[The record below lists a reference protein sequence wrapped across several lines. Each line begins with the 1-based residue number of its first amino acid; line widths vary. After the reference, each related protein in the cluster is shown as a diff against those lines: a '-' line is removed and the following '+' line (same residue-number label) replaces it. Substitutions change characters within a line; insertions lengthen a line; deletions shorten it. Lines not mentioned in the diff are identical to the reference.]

1 MRKYYPYLQEQYMY
15 NLNEEQ
21 NKRDFLKQ
29 LDDLV
34 IQKQYIQITLL
45 DWQENPIKEIQ
56 GELTGGSLSKDS
68 SNCVRTVGSLSC
80 SVSAGTYSID
90 SLNSD
95 FALNKKIFIE
105 IGIRND
111 TNMYA
116 DWPILWFP
124 QGIFL
129 ITDFALNSSST
140 SVVSLNISIKDKMCL
155 LNGDVG
161 GKLPSYVQFDV
172 MDTQAPDGTFIEQKV
187 LIYDILLELLNHFG
201 GEDLNNIIIQDVPL
215 RIRQVMKWN
224 GSNKLYGVY
233 NINNNISDEEQ
244 SDSSEEAWTFT
255 LDKPPEESSGVIE
268 YEQNADVG
276 YIYSDFIFTD
286 ELAGNIGESITSI
299 LDKIKNY
306 LGNYEYFYNEF
317 GIFIFRE
324 IKNYLNIT
332 QAEVVEDEMTRNP
345 IKFAGGSFELNG
357 GSENQYLI
365 ETINEKTLYAFDDDS
380 NVTSITVT
388 PQYGNIKNDYIVSG
402 LRQGDSSDTKHIVRY
417 RLAIDSKPDKIIT
430 DDPNNYYYLSSYEN
444 VVYYYDELERVHKL
458 GIGTVVD
465 SLPSVGNWDK
475 IYLVNSDYKMAL
487 TEENFETSELK
498 IQESEKLHLN
508 NNFNLNII
516 NTDIISAEINPDFE
530 QDFVIKIKKS
540 YVNKEKSNIQKTYAY
555 KWDGQKYIQLY
566 YLKDPFD
573 DESEQIVSEPVV
585 YYPKDWRTALYLYG
599 LQGEVDGT
607 DKGAYYED
615 LSTFWPQEYC
625 LDPNNQC
632 FKTTMNENTESYN
645 ILSNG
650 NFYLDFIDAENANL
664 GEYSIDNI
672 GRREDVVSNDDINC
686 LFLPE
691 IPNIVFLNKDNP
703 RENWSENTAST
714 LTDEELI
721 EYYKET
727 IKNDSQI
734 ENKTLED
741 MMLILQRKE
750 CTDNAQPWTQVGQ
763 EIYSNLSIGGY
774 TNSAYEQIRY
784 ELFCH
789 TRYQKTVSITSIPVY
804 YLSPNSRVQLESKS
818 TNTYGDFMV
827 QNINLTFGPGANM
840 SVVLNEAMERL

>member
-21 NKRDFLKQ
+21 SKREFLRQ

-34 IQKQYIQITLL
+34 NQKQYIQITLL

-56 GELTGGSLSKDS
+56 GKLSGGSLSKDC
-68 SNCVRTVGSLSC
+68 SNSVRTVGNLSC
-80 SVSAGTYSID
+80 SVSAGAYPLD
-90 SLNSD
+90 SLKAD
-95 FALNKKIFIE
+95 FALNKKVFIE
-105 IGIRND
+105 VGIRND
-111 TNMYA
+111 TNMYK

-124 QGIFL
+124 QGVFL
-129 ITDFALNSSST
+129 ITDFSLNSSST
-140 SVVSLNISIKDKMCL
+140 SAVNLTMSIKDKMCL

-161 GKLPSYVQFDV
+161 GKLPAYVQFDV
-172 MDTQAPDGTFIEQKV
+172 MDTQTPDGSFIEQKV
-187 LIYDILLELLNHFG
+187 LVYNVISELVNHYG

-224 GSNKLYGVY
+224 GSNKLYGIY
-233 NINNNISDEEQ
+233 NIDSDDDYLN
-244 SDSSEEAWTFT
+244 SNWTFT
-255 LDKPPEESSGVIE
+255 LDKKTGSNVIE

-276 YIYSDFIFTD
+276 YIYSDFIFTN
-286 ELAGNIGESITSI
+286 ELAGNIGESITSV
-299 LDKIKNY
+299 LDKIKDY

-332 QAEVVEDEMTRNP
+332 QAETVEDEMTRNI
-345 IKFAGGSFELNG
+345 IKFAGGKFLLEN

-365 ETINEKTLYAFDDDS
+365 ETTNEKTLYAFNDDS
-380 NVTSITVT
+380 NITSITVT

-402 LRQGDSSDTKHIVRY
+402 LRQGDSSDIKHIIRY
-417 RLAIDSKPDKIIT
+417 RLAIDNKPDKIK
-430 DDPNNYYYLSSYEN
+430 DSNYPKEYYLSSYED
-444 VVYYYDELERVHKL
+444 VVYYYDELEKVHKL
-458 GIGTVVD
+458 GIGTEVD
-465 SLPSVGNWDK
+465 VLPLVGNWDK
-475 IYLVNSDYKMAL
+475 IYLVNSDCKLSFLGDQYYTNLIKDNDFL
-487 TEENFETSELK
+487 LHVINNVNVTTTLEDYK
-498 IQESEKLHLN
+498 IQILDKEYVEK
-508 NNFNLNII
+508 
-516 NTDIISAEINPDFE
+516 
-530 QDFVIKIKKS
+530 KKS
-540 YVNKEKSNIQKTYAY
+540 DIQKKYAY

-566 YLKDPFD
+566 YLKDILD
-573 DESEQIVSEPVV
+573 DNSEQIAAEPVT
-585 YYPKDWRTALYLYG
+585 YYPEDWRTALYLYG
-599 LQGEVDGT
+599 LQGEKEGT

-615 LSTFWPQEYC
+615 LSAFWPQEYC
-625 LDPNNQC
+625 LKPDDQH
-632 FKTTMNENTESYN
+632 FFVEKSGQENSNSYN
-645 ILSNG
+645 VLSNG
-650 NFYLDFIDAENANL
+650 NFYLDFIDAEVAAL

-703 RENWSENTAST
+703 AENWSENSAITVT
-714 LTDEELI
+714 EEELKRFYADEMSAKNTEKSWD
-721 EYYKET
+721 EYYEEAEAMPAE
-727 IKNDSQI
+727 QI
-734 ENKTLED
+734 
-741 MMLILQRKE
+741 MLILQRQE
-750 CTDNAQPWTQVGQ
+750 CEDNMQPWTQVGQ

-774 TNSAYEQIRY
+774 ANSAYEQIRY

-789 TRYQKTVSITSIPVY
+789 THYQKTVSITSIPVY

-840 SVVLNEAMERL
+840 SVVLNETMERL